1 MHMIRRNETVK
12 QVLSR
17 AFKFVLSNLA
27 DILILLVAELVGLI
41 VCGIISVDPSGGI
54 TLLV

>member
-1 MHMIRRNETVK
+1 MIRRNETVK

-41 VCGIISVDPSGGI
+41 VCGIISVDPSGGGI